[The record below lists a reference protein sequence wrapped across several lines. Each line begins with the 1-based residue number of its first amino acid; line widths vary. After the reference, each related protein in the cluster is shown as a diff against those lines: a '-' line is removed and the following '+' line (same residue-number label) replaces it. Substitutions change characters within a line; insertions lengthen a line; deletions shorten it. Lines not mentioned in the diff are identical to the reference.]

1 MPSVQELNQNLEKVN
16 QLLLRINKLYDF
28 PYNRLLEG
36 DQWDDFLT
44 WYEECF
50 EFLIGQ
56 KEKLSNILNNL
67 NRELF
72 TDDFY
77 FIFFLEK
84 MEAISQITHKNE
96 LYELYLEG
104 EKIHEVIDH
113 YNQNCACLNIFQI

>member
-1 MPSVQELNQNLEKVN
+1 MSCCFFFLEKTPSVQELNQNLEKVN
-16 QLLLRINKLYDF
+16 QLLLRISKLYDF

-56 KEKLSNILNNL
+56 KEELSNILNNL

-72 TDDFY
+72 TDDFL
-77 FIFFLEK
+77 IFFFRK
-84 MEAISQITHKNE
+84 HGSCSQKNFS
-96 LYELYLEG
+96 
-104 EKIHEVIDH
+104 
-113 YNQNCACLNIFQI
+113 NNS